1 MNVFKQEKKW
11 KGSFPKTNNMLKRPT
26 IYSTQEEYCSLLN
39 ETWPF
44 TCFFGR
50 SFRSFLFRSVEKHTF
65 FPLLKWSFEMSISTS
80 LSTFAS
86 HLILVRFLGKSQGNN
101 FPYFDGTHAIFLF
114 LLYTDVYLFVLVL
127 NIPNFYHLFLFVF
140 MSWSYLDD

>member
-1 MNVFKQEKKW
+1 MPSCSLQLYYTNVSFQFFLLQSHTHNEAFIKREPNKQKKDLWAINNCCWWTYSNKKKW

-50 SFRSFLFRSVEKHTF
+50 SYHSFLFTAIERKTCVPS
-65 FPLLKWSFEMSISTS
+65 S
-80 LSTFAS
+80 LEWWFKKKIFYI
-86 HLILVRFLGKSQGNN
+86 ILQV
-101 FPYFDGTHAIFLF
+101 I
-114 LLYTDVYLFVLVL
+114 
-127 NIPNFYHLFLFVF
+127 
-140 MSWSYLDD
+140 